1 MENKERITTTTTT
14 TTTPKLILSYLT
26 ELILNLFF

>member
-1 MENKERITTTTTT
+1 MENKERITTAT

>member
-1 MENKERITTTTTT
+1 MENKERITTTTT